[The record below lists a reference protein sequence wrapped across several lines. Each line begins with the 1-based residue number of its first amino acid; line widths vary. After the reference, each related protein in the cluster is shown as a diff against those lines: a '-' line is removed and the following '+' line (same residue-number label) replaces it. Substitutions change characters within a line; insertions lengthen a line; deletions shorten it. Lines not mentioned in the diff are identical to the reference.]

1 MNAVPE
7 RPARLYLVATPL
19 GNLQDITWRAV
30 DVLRQVQ
37 VVACEDTRHSRRLLD
52 QHGIS
57 AKLISCHEHNEE
69 AAARQV
75 VALLQSG
82 VAVALV
88 TDAGTPGISD
98 PGYRV
103 VRLAL
108 DQGLTVVPVPGPSA
122 VVTALSASGLPTD
135 SFYFGGFLPQKSA
148 AGEKILAGLREL
160 PATLIFYCP
169 ARRVVAALETARRA
183 LGDRQA
189 VVARELT
196 KLHEEFVRGSL
207 DQVRAELAGREQ
219 LRGEI
224 VLLIEGWRAE
234 RQPAAEDEETLER
247 RVEQVLEGL
256 GEEAP
261 RGAKA
266 FTALAA
272 ERLGLPRNLVYPLV
286 CRYLNRQQERR

>member
-1 MNAVPE
+1 MSAVPE

-52 QHGIS
+52 QHGVS

-122 VVTALSASGLPTD
+122 AITALSASGLPTD

-148 AGEKILAGLREL
+148 AGEKILAGVREL

-169 ARRVVAALETARRA
+169 SRRVVAALETARRV

-207 DQVRAELAGREQ
+207 EQVRAELAGREQ

-234 RQPAAEDEETLER
+234 RQPAAGDEETLER

-266 FTALAA
+266 LTVLAA